1 MDIFLFKSILSMI
14 VILVIFI
21 ALFTM
26 FEIFGRSEKRFNIE
40 KFKKLHKANGIF
52 YLLLFIFIAYFCIDF
67 MIRTKVEPS
76 PRGLFHSVFALTV
89 FILLC
94 LKISIVRFY
103 RQFYGK
109 VQTIGLLIALISF
122 GMVGTSGGYFLLV
135 TRLGTDIPAAKVGE
149 RKKEA
154 PQEGIKVVVKTDPES
169 IAKGKTLYESKCI
182 FCHDPNSTRK
192 KFGPGH
198 QGILKNPLLPASGKP
213 ATPENILNQLR
224 NPYQNMPS
232 FAELPVSEVLN
243 IIAFLNTL

>member
-1 MDIFLFKSILSMI
+1 MDISLFKSILSMV
-14 VILVIFI
+14 VILLVFI

-40 KFKKLHKANGIF
+40 KLKKLHRANGIL
-52 YLLLFIFIAYFCIDF
+52 YLLLFIFIAYFCLDF
-67 MIRTKVEPS
+67 VMEKKVEPS
-76 PRGLFHSVFALTV
+76 SRAMFHSVSALTV

-122 GMVGTSGGYFLLV
+122 VMVGTSGGYFLLV
-135 TRLGTDIPAAKVGE
+135 TGIGTELPVNKVGE
-149 RKKEA
+149 RKKDA
-154 PQEGIKVVVKTDPES
+154 LQEVIKVVIKTDPGS
-169 IAKGKTLYESKCI
+169 IAKGRELYESKCI
-182 FCHDPNSTRK
+182 FCHDPYSTRK

-213 ATPENILNQLR
+213 ATPENIINQLR
-224 NPYQNMPS
+224 NPFRNMPS
-232 FAELPVSEVLN
+232 FSQLPEKDVLN

>member
-1 MDIFLFKSILSMI
+1 MPIFYLKSILSLFLTL
-14 VILVIFI
+14 LVLV
-21 ALFTM
+21 AMFTM

-40 KFKKLHKANGIF
+40 KLKKLHRANGIF

-67 MIRTKVEPS
+67 MIKTRVEPS
-76 PRGLFHSVFALTV
+76 PRALFHSVFALTV
-89 FILLC
+89 LILLC
-94 LKISIVRFY
+94 LKISIIRFY

-135 TRLGTDIPAAKVGE
+135 TRLVTDIPAPKVE
-149 RKKEA
+149 DQKKDV
-154 PQEGIKVVVKTDPES
+154 PQEGIKVVVKTDPKS
-169 IAKGKTLYESKCI
+169 IAEGKGLYESKCI

-198 QGILKNPLLPASGKP
+198 QGILKNPLFPASGKP

-232 FAELPVSEVLN
+232 FSELSDKDALN

>member
-14 VILVIFI
+14 VILLVFI

-26 FEIFGRSEKRFNIE
+26 FEIFGRSEKRSNIE
-40 KFKKLHKANGIF
+40 KLKRIHKVNGMLYILIF
-52 YLLLFIFIAYFCIDF
+52 ILIAYFCLNF
-67 MIRTKVEPS
+67 MIKTKVDLS
-76 PRGLFHSVFALTV
+76 PRALFHSVFALTV

-94 LKISIVRFY
+94 LKISYIRFY

-122 GMVGTSGGYFLLV
+122 GMIGTSGGYFLLV

-149 RKKEA
+149 RKKDA
-154 PQEGIKVVVKTDPES
+154 FQEGIKVVVKKDPES
-169 IAKGKTLYESKCI
+169 ITKGKGLYESKCI
-182 FCHDPNSTRK
+182 FCHDPYSTKR

-213 ATPENILNQLR
+213 ATPENIINQLR
-224 NPYQNMPS
+224 NPFRNMPS
-232 FAELPVSEVLN
+232 FSELPVNDVLN

>member
-1 MDIFLFKSILSMI
+1 M
-14 VILVIFI
+14 
-21 ALFTM
+21 FTM

-40 KFKKLHKANGIF
+40 KLKKLHRANGIF

-67 MIRTKVEPS
+67 MIKTRVEPS
-76 PRGLFHSVFALTV
+76 PRALFHSVFALTV
-89 FILLC
+89 LILLF
-94 LKISIVRFY
+94 LKISIVRIY

-135 TRLGTDIPAAKVGE
+135 TRLGTDIPAPKVGDQ
-149 RKKEA
+149 KKDV
-154 PQEGIKVVVKTDPES
+154 PQEGIKVVVKTDPKS
-169 IAKGKTLYESKCI
+169 IAEGKALYESKCI
-182 FCHDPNSTRK
+182 FCHDPYSTRK

-198 QGILKNPLLPASGKP
+198 QGIMKTPSLPASGNP

-232 FAELPVSEVLN
+232 FSELSDKDALN

>member
-1 MDIFLFKSILSMI
+1 MI
-14 VILVIFI
+14 VILLVFV

-26 FEIFGRSEKRFNIE
+26 FEIFGRGEKRYNTE
-40 KFKKLHKANGIF
+40 KLKKIHRANGIIYF
-52 YLLLFIFIAYFCIDF
+52 LLFIIIGYLCIDF
-67 MIRTKVEPS
+67 MIKTKAELS
-76 PRGLFHSVFALTV
+76 SRASFHSVFALAV
-89 FILLC
+89 LILLC

-135 TRLGTDIPAAKVGE
+135 TRLGTDIPAAKGGE
-149 RKKEA
+149 QKKDA
-154 PQEGIKVVVKTDPES
+154 PQEGIKVVVKTDPRS
-169 IAKGKTLYESKCI
+169 IAEGKALYESKCI
-182 FCHDPNSTRK
+182 FCHDPYSARK

-232 FAELPVSEVLN
+232 FAELPEKDTLN
-243 IIAFLNTL
+243 MIAFLNTL

>member
-1 MDIFLFKSILSMI
+1 MDIFLFKSVLSMI
-14 VILVIFI
+14 IILLVFVAI
-21 ALFTM
+21 FTM
-26 FEIFGRSEKRFNIE
+26 FEIFGRSERRFNIE
-40 KFKKLHKANGIF
+40 KLKKLHRANGIF
-52 YLLLFIFIAYFCIDF
+52 YLLLFIFIAYFCLNF

-149 RKKEA
+149 RKKDA
-154 PQEGIKVVVKTDPES
+154 PQEKIKVVIKSDPGS
-169 IAKGKTLYESKCI
+169 ISKGRELYESKCI
-182 FCHDPNSTRK
+182 FCHAPYSTRK

-198 QGILKNPLLPASGKP
+198 QGILKNPLLPVSGKP
-213 ATPENILNQLR
+213 ATPENIINQLG
-224 NPYQNMPS
+224 NPFRNMPS
-232 FAELPVSEVLN
+232 FSELPENDVLN